1 MAYWGQPSLDKFIY
15 NVADYDRGT
24 DACGGGD
31 TSTRD
36 GDEAPG
42 VSNAAAPAAAAASAL
57 RASTSGQGRVLT
69 DAVLETQREM
79 IQAVNNVCDEL
90 KQIKN
95 VMSEINSSLKELVKS

>member
-1 MAYWGQPSLDKFIY
+1 M
-15 NVADYDRGT
+15 

-31 TSTRD
+31 TATRD
-36 GDEAPG
+36 GDGAPG
-42 VSNAAAPAAAAASAL
+42 VSNTAAPAAASAP
-57 RASTSGQGRVLT
+57 RASTGQGHVLT

-79 IQAVNNVCDEL
+79 IQAANNVCDEL